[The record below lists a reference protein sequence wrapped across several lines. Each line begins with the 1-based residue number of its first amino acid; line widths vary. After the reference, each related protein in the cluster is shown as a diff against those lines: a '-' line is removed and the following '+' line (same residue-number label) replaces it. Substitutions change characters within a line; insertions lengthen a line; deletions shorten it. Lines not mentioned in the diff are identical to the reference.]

1 MQESAK
7 SVKSVNA
14 NFLHFTNS
22 CLSSTRGKYLGC
34 FIHKFTN
41 SYLTTFLATG
51 ARLFRTIIS
60 HKIVSKFALRWH
72 FCRRLVLIYAKN
84 LHISFIFCTFA
95 RTIRFLI

>member
-34 FIHKFTN
+34 FIHKFL
-41 SYLTTFLATG
+41 SHCV
-51 ARLFRTIIS
+51 RTIIS

-84 LHISFIFCTFA
+84 LPKSFYFRTFVLDFVCH
-95 RTIRFLI
+95 RKKWVNIDNF

>member
-34 FIHKFTN
+34 FIHKFL
-41 SYLTTFLATG
+41 SHCV
-51 ARLFRTIIS
+51 RTIIS
-60 HKIVSKFALRWH
+60 HKIVTNLVKVPHIFAYVGFFLY
-72 FCRRLVLIYAKN
+72 L
-84 LHISFIFCTFA
+84 CTHN
-95 RTIRFLI
+95 

>member
-34 FIHKFTN
+34 FIHKFLSHCVLSHRGTN
-41 SYLTTFLATG
+41 YIKKSY
-51 ARLFRTIIS
+51 
-60 HKIVSKFALRWH
+60 KK
-72 FCRRLVLIYAKN
+72 LIFKQKM
-84 LHISFIFCTFA
+84 
-95 RTIRFLI
+95 IRIHLYKVDCL